1 MRVPT
6 AALPPIV
13 LAVAVMAPG
22 ACGQAGSSDTSKFKD
37 PTQKRVAQAVYDLR
51 DAVAKR
57 DQDKVCASFLTV
69 PVQKQLAAQAKAS
82 GRGSTC
88 GDELKDSLQDVDST
102 DLTVQTVN
110 VTGNTATVT
119 YKTKVASGPDPIT
132 TLQMANQNGWRVS
145 TLP

>member
-22 ACGQAGSSDTSKFKD
+22 ACGQASKSDTSKFQEPAKS
-37 PTQKRVAQAVYDLR
+37 VAQAVYDLR

-57 DQDKVCASFLTV
+57 DQAKVCASYLTLT
-69 PVQKQLAAQAKAS
+69 VQKQLAAQAKAS

-88 GDELKDSLQDVDST
+88 PDELKDSLQDIDST
-102 DLTVQTVN
+102 DLTVQ
-110 VTGNTATVT
+110 
-119 YKTKVASGPDPIT
+119 KVD
-132 TLQMANQNGWRVS
+132 V
-145 TLP
+145 